1 MAIVDFTPYP
11 ALVGGLLIGSA
22 SALAVAMNGKIPGI
36 SGVFGRIFRGVSGD
50 TMWRVVFVLGLVLGG
65 ALVFSAYAPAATYR
79 PSRGPVVTAA
89 AGLLVGLGTRVG
101 EGCTSGHGVCGLG
114 RGSLRSLVATLTF
127 MLWAFVTVYVM
138 DHVVAGGR

>member
-1 MAIVDFTPYP
+1 MAIVDFTPLP

-50 TMWRVVFVLGLVLGG
+50 TMWRVVFVLGLVFGG
-65 ALVFSAYAPAATYR
+65 VLVFSAYSPAATYR
-79 PSRGPVVTAA
+79 PSRSLVVTAV

-114 RGSLRSLVATLTF
+114 RGSVRSLVATLTF

>member
-1 MAIVDFTPYP
+1 MAIVDFTPLP

-50 TMWRVVFVLGLVLGG
+50 TMWRVVFVVGLVLGG
-65 ALVFSAYAPAATYR
+65 ALVFSAYPPAAAYR
-79 PSRGPVVTAA
+79 PSRSLVVTAA

-101 EGCTSGHGVCGLG
+101 QGCTSGHGVCGLG
-114 RGSLRSLVATLTF
+114 RGSVRSLVATLTF
-127 MLWAFVTVYVM
+127 MLWAFVTVYIM
-138 DHVVAGGR
+138 DHVVGGGR